1 VATGIGFLGAGAI
14 MRHGDEVVGMTTAAS
29 IWVVAA
35 IGMAAGFG
43 LYLVALIATA
53 IALVMLLIVRGVEAQ
68 IARRGRGA

>member
-1 VATGIGFLGAGAI
+1 
-14 MRHGDEVVGMTTAAS
+14 
-29 IWVVAA
+29 
-35 IGMAAGFG
+35 MAAGFG